1 MEAAKKIEGSG
12 TKGILPN
19 LPDDTLREIRDFA
32 FYLADRERRRPELVT
47 RVLKA
52 EQEPPIQFDAVEDA
66 VKAVFDE
73 TED

>member
-1 MEAAKKIEGSG
+1 METTIDEIENI
-12 TKGILPN
+12 KEILSM
-19 LPDDTLREIRDFA
+19 LPESALKEIKDFA
-32 FYLADRERRRPELVT
+32 FYLADREKRRKAFEE

-52 EQEPPIQFDAVEDA
+52 EKEPPIRFASTEDA

>member
-1 MEAAKKIEGSG
+1 MKTSVNEIENIKEILS
-12 TKGILPN
+12 ILPESA
-19 LPDDTLREIRDFA
+19 LQEIRDFA
-32 FYLADRERRRPELVT
+32 FYLADREKRRKALEE

-52 EQEPPIQFDAVEDA
+52 ETEPPIRFASAEDA